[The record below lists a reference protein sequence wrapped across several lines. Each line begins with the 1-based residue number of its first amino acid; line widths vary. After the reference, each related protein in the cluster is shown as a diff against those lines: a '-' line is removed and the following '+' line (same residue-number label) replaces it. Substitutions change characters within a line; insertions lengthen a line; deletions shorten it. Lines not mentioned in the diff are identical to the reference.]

1 MSLLP
6 VEKPA
11 DGRIDD
17 ESERMLATIEKLSLA
32 EWQRDFVRDRW
43 WNQITWMDATAR
55 RCQRWHRSLRM
66 TVIVCGVITPALVS
80 TTFGSSPD
88 GSADLIRVAAIV
100 AGLMVAVSTAS
111 EELFRFGPRWRH
123 YRQTSE
129 QVRGEG
135 WMFITL
141 SGPYRRFD
149 THAEAFR
156 TFARNVEEA
165 LQQDVDAFMTNVFRE
180 NDRERQEPPGG
191 PPRAES
197 PR

>member
-6 VEKPA
+6 VEKQA

-17 ESERMLATIEKLSLA
+17 RSERMLATLEKLPLA

-43 WNQITWMDATAR
+43 WDQINWMDATAR

-66 TVIVCGVITPALVS
+66 ILIVCGVITPALVS
-80 TTFGSSPD
+80 ATFGSSSD
-88 GSADLIRVAAIV
+88 GSADLVRAAAIA
-100 AGLMVAVSTAS
+100 AGLMVAVSTAA

-129 QVRGEG
+129 QVRSEG

-141 SGPYRRFD
+141 SGPYRRYG
-149 THAEAFR
+149 THGEAFR

-165 LQQDVDAFMTNVFRE
+165 FQQDVDAFITNVFRE
-180 NDRERQEPPGG
+180 NDRDRVEKPDG
-191 PPRAES
+191 PPRPEA